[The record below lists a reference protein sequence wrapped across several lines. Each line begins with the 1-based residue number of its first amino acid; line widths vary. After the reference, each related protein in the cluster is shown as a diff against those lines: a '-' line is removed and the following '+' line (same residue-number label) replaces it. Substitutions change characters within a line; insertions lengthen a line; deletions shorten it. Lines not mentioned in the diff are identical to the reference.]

1 MLTQDQL
8 TTLKAAMLADPIVG
22 PLVQA
27 GDWWGASAA
36 LNQQAVPDYIVWK
49 TAVHVDEI
57 MQNGFDWTQVDNTTV
72 GKARIWEWMFA
83 NESRS
88 INASKANIRAGVDE
102 AWRGTAA
109 MLAVRAAVYAHC
121 KRSALLGEKMLA
133 TGTGTNNEPA
143 TMGYEGGLGA
153 QDVADAMQK
162 G

>member
-121 KRSALLGEKMLA
+121 KRPALLGEKMLA
-133 TGTGTNNEPA
+133 TGVGTSNDPSV
-143 TMGYEGGLGA
+143 MGYEGALGA
-153 QDVADAMQK
+153 QDAADAMQR